1 MRTTVRERSV
11 EVRVAAVA
19 RRGEPEQSA
28 DARRIADKKA
38 VCARLR
44 CKLTVALRSV
54 ATETSER
61 AKSPPLLARR
71 SHLARSSQVLL
82 HQAIAGKR

>member
-1 MRTTVRERSV
+1 MRTTVRQRSV

-28 DARRIADKKA
+28 DARRIAVDKKPS
-38 VCARLR
+38 CARLR

-61 AKSPPLLARR
+61 AKSPQLLVGERIQAR
-71 SHLARSSQVLL
+71 
-82 HQAIAGKR
+82 